1 MIPDVFHETNSV
13 GGWYRL
19 EARDPEEDHV
29 SGEVHLEIAFQK
41 TDKKHYGPE
50 DFKILKLI
58 GKGPSI
64 KFYAETLCLT
74 RNDRYLR
81 SSLSS
86 AKKGYPAY
94 ICYEGSLQKGH
105 RSEERSRPHSG

>member
-1 MIPDVFHETNSV
+1 MIPDVFNQINSV

-29 SGEVHLEIAFQK
+29 SGEVHLGITFQK

-58 GKGPSI
+58 GKGP
-64 KFYAETLCLT
+64 CL
-74 RNDRYLR
+74 D
-81 SSLSS
+81 SLV
-86 AKKGYPAY
+86 
-94 ICYEGSLQKGH
+94 
-105 RSEERSRPHSG
+105 